1 VINYCRGPERSRQ
14 YYLKGLLLEMKRLLI
29 VAVTL
34 LLLQA
39 ACSLPAALGT
49 PGIVSALT
57 QTAAAPGSGI
67 PAAQDTPVAGAEQ
80 TAIPA
85 PNNAPVAATATTDP
99 RITFLLAQLR
109 LYLATNPHI
118 HKVGQL
124 VVTGS
129 TLDLEIT
136 TVYPNQA
143 DQAGVAYETARAIA
157 GGLSLAPKDQVDALK
172 KSGEGTLHLRVNSS
186 DGAWHFVSDTPLVV
200 LAGLQAGQVP
210 EAAWMAA
217 SHYQPAP

>member
-1 VINYCRGPERSRQ
+1 
-14 YYLKGLLLEMKRLLI
+14 MKKLLI
-29 VAVTL
+29 VAATL
-34 LLLQA
+34 LLLQV

-49 PGIVSALT
+49 PGVISALT
-57 QTAAAPGSGI
+57 QTAAVSG
-67 PAAQDTPVAGAEQ
+67 PAAQDTPAVEAGP
-80 TAIPA
+80 TATSAPDSPPA
-85 PNNAPVAATATTDP
+85 AATATADP

-109 LYLATNPHI
+109 LYLSTNPHI

-124 VVTGS
+124 AVSGS

-136 TVYPNQA
+136 TVYEGQA

-186 DGAWHFVSDTPLVV
+186 DGAWHFVSDTPVTV

-210 EAAWMAA
+210 ETDWMAA
-217 SHYQPAP
+217 SHYHPAP